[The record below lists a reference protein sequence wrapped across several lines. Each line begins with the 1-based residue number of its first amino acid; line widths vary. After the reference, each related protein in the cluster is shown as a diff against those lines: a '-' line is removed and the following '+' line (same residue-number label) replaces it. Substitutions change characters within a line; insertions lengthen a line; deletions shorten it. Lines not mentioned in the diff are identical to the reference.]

1 MKRSILFF
9 MILLLSIFSS
19 CDWFNPEDDDPLVI
33 DNTKYGRVT
42 PTSAK
47 LGTLLRFFSL
57 DSTDY
62 PLEEYKVLFTLS

>member
-1 MKRSILFF
+1 

-19 CDWFNPEDDDPLVI
+19 CNWFNPEDDDPLVI
-33 DNTKYGRVT
+33 DNTEYRRVT

-47 LGTLLRFFSL
+47 LGTLLMFFSL